1 MDFNKT
7 INRWHTGCVKYDGL
21 QQNYGRS
28 DLLPLWVAD
37 MDFEVCPAITDALRH
52 RLEHQVFGYS
62 IARQLLAVDT
72 GLLLNRHGFSVER
85 DELTFIPGIVRGLA
99 MALQVFTDKGD
110 KVLIQQPVYHPFR
123 IIIEGN
129 CRKVVRNPLRF
140 CDDGHVEM
148 DFELLERQFAEERP
162 RMMILCNPHNPGGF
176 VWSREE
182 LARLADLCTEYDVL
196 VASDEIHGDLELFGN
211 RYTPFASVSDAA
223 AQCSVTL
230 ARVEDIQH
238 RRHRKFVVCGEK
250 SSTPPQV
257 LHLADSQ

>member
-62 IARQLLAVDT
+62 IAPDSYWQSIQDW
-72 GLLLNRHGFSVER
+72 LLNRHGFSVER

-176 VWSREE
+176 VWSR
-182 LARLADLCTEYDVL
+182 
-196 VASDEIHGDLELFGN
+196 
-211 RYTPFASVSDAA
+211 
-223 AQCSVTL
+223 
-230 ARVEDIQH
+230 
-238 RRHRKFVVCGEK
+238 
-250 SSTPPQV
+250 
-257 LHLADSQ
+257 

>member
-62 IARQLLAVDT
+62 IAPDSYWQSIQDW
-72 GLLLNRHGFSVER
+72 LLNRHGFSVER

-110 KVLIQQPVYHPFR
+110 KVLIQ
-123 IIIEGN
+123 
-129 CRKVVRNPLRF
+129 
-140 CDDGHVEM
+140 
-148 DFELLERQFAEERP
+148 
-162 RMMILCNPHNPGGF
+162 
-176 VWSREE
+176 
-182 LARLADLCTEYDVL
+182 
-196 VASDEIHGDLELFGN
+196 
-211 RYTPFASVSDAA
+211 
-223 AQCSVTL
+223 
-230 ARVEDIQH
+230 
-238 RRHRKFVVCGEK
+238 
-250 SSTPPQV
+250 
-257 LHLADSQ
+257 

>member
-37 MDFEVCPAITDALRH
+37 MDFEVCPAITEALRH

-62 IARQLLAVDT
+62 IAPDSYWQSIQDW
-72 GLLLNRHGFSVER
+72 LLNRHRFSVER

-148 DFELLERQFAEERP
+148 DFELLVLPTSAPNTACWWRATKSTATLSCLATATLRLPPFPTQRRNAA
-162 RMMILCNPHNPGGF
+162 
-176 VWSREE
+176 SR
-182 LARLADLCTEYDVL
+182 LAR
-196 VASDEIHGDLELFGN
+196 
-211 RYTPFASVSDAA
+211 R
-223 AQCSVTL
+223 
-230 ARVEDIQH
+230 
-238 RRHRKFVVCGEK
+238 RRH
-250 SSTPPQV
+250 STSP
-257 LHLADSQ
+257 AS